1 MNVLLKP
8 HSEETQQ
15 RIAREKVVLAVQDTT
30 SLNFSLHPATENLGL
45 IGSEEEAFI
54 DLLVHSTMTFNL
66 EGTPLGL
73 LDVQCWARDAAAFGK
88 KHERKRR
95 PI

>member
-30 SLNFSLHPATENLGL
+30 SLHFSLYPASENLG
-45 IGSEEEAFI
+45 
-54 DLLVHSTMTFNL
+54 
-66 EGTPLGL
+66 
-73 LDVQCWARDAAAFGK
+73 
-88 KHERKRR
+88 
-95 PI
+95 